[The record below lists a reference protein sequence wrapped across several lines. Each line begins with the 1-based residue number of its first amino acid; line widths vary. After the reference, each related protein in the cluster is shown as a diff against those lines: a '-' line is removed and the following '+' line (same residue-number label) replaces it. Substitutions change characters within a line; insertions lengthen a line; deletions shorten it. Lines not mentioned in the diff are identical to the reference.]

1 MHEGTDIRPKKSW
14 RNWEFVAIAGFL
26 VIDELRNGF
35 FLFLSSLDAVTLIVL
50 LLAVWMLKDK
60 KMPKVNLGLGK
71 TGLFDGF
78 TAFGKAEPKN

>member
-26 VIDELRNGF
+26 AIDELRNGF

-50 LLAVWMLKDK
+50 LLAV
-60 KMPKVNLGLGK
+60 
-71 TGLFDGF
+71 
-78 TAFGKAEPKN
+78 